1 MNGAQRVSVDM
12 PITFSSAH
20 QGGAV
25 RVVNLDSAFPGYN
38 VSAALVFPADNATER
53 LFSHATERLFSQT
66 SPTRDNLRQ
75 LRSYTNI
82 RKARWVR
89 PENIQ
94 LLD

>member
-38 VSAALVFPADNATER
+38 VSAALVFPVDN
-53 LFSHATERLFSQT
+53 ATERLFSQT